1 MVRVITTPVMVI
13 RRFGCQCTLTPGR
26 GLSRLSHCSM
36 RLMQTLEQTRRVT
49 LRTFGNSPPHTMH
62 ASGMGGRFLA
72 RSLRRLTRFWQRR
85 LQNRCFDCTLC
96 GLNETPQHSQVF
108 ILHPP
113 AQLLDCSHTLPRLH
127 NIRVAPSTQR
137 ICTSINLACR
147 RMLGRQDR
155 RRLCSWGILPMSY
168 PGHIPYIV
176 AAILGRVCRSLAGLR
191 KQWHGSESYSP
202 INFLAYSLRTIPAW
216 GVGWHRGT
224 PPPHNATQGHR

>member
-1 MVRVITTPVMVI
+1 MVRVSTTPVMAI
-13 RRFGCQCTLTPGR
+13 RGVGCQCTFAPGR

-36 RLMQTLEQTRRVT
+36 RLIQTLEQTRRVT

-108 ILHPP
+108 MVHPP
-113 AQLLDCSHTLPRLH
+113 ARPLDCSHTLPRLH
-127 NIRVAPSTQR
+127 NIRAAPSTRR

-176 AAILGRVCRSLAGLR
+176 AASRGRVCRSLAGIR
-191 KQWHGSESYSP
+191 KQRHVGERYGP
-202 INFLAYSLRTIPAW
+202 INLLAYRRSTIPAW
-216 GVGWHRGT
+216 GVWWHRIA
-224 PPPHNATQGHR
+224 PHPHNTTQGHR